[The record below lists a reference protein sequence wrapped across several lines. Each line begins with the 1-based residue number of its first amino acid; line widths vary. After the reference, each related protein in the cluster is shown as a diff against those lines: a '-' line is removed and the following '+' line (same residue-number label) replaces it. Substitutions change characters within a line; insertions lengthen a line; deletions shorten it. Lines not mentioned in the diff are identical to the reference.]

1 MKKPI
6 NTKLASYMPI
16 IGSGLLSLSFLLK
29 HLGAN
34 LIATCFVAGIGCAW
48 VGLGVI
54 GIFVKRLKPE
64 SVKKMEIDQKDERN
78 IQIREKSGYVTFLI
92 TLFTLMLLEFVF
104 LVLDND
110 IACILTIGVM
120 AVHVVSYFIG
130 LLYYDKKL

>member
-6 NTKLASYMPI
+6 NTKLASAMPV
-16 IGSGLLSLSFLLK
+16 IGFLLLAASFLMK

-34 LIATCFVAGIGCAW
+34 LFATCFVSGIGCAW

-92 TLFTLMLLEFVF
+92 
-104 LVLDND
+104 LDNNL
-110 IACILTIGVM
+110 ACILTIGVM
-120 AVHVVSYFIG
+120 AIHLLSFFIA
-130 LLYYDKKL
+130 LFFYEKKL